1 MIRLY
6 ENMTI
11 RKCGVFALLFIALIL
26 NGVSAFSSDYNYNET
41 VFVHFDKDVYVAGGA
56 LHYKAYVVNGNRE
69 CQNNILYFSL
79 YGINSRKELHWRTNV
94 VNNMAYGLYP
104 LPADLPEG
112 IYEVRAYTNA
122 MRCRSSEKS
131 FRWRI
136 LIIGFT
142 KQTTDTLFA
151 PIVKPV
157 RPVVAELTQSG
168 IEMRVSGER
177 INPGEIVNIGISN
190 NTEDSAF
197 MSLSVCLETPF
208 SERLQNQYTSDLN
221 EETTDVDIQNSRD
234 SFSEANGYILSGTL
248 LQRSTSLPLAHTK
261 IILGVVDSTMPAILY
276 SKTDEKGDFYF
287 YLKPQYDNHDIVIQT
302 VDDMYNG
309 DLLWTLED
317 KALNSHPDMVLFK
330 PEEEQQQFLNRLRE
344 LRVIEAVFNNQTD
357 TLITEKNNVS
367 YSDLFQTPSQIIQIW
382 DYVSMQ
388 NFNEIDDNILPSIR
402 FFSQNSRQSLMIY
415 DGALQSWC
423 DNILLLLN
431 GVPFTDLDYFGL
443 LSSKQLKRV
452 ELFNSG
458 FVLGGLNFNGV
469 VAAYTYDHAIP
480 ETYLQ
485 SKACVWQNKVISN
498 GYKTII
504 PEQDGDDRIP
514 DFRDNLCFEPD
525 LRIGP
530 GKTIHVSFP
539 ASCLDG
545 KYHITLTG
553 ISDSGRSINLSSRF
567 VIVPD
572 NE

>member
-1 MIRLY
+1 
-6 ENMTI
+6 MTI
-11 RKCGVFALLFIALIL
+11 RKCGVFTLLFNALIL
-26 NGVSAFSSDYNYNET
+26 NGISAFSNGYNYNEA
-41 VFVHFDKDVYVAGGA
+41 VFVHFDKEVYVAGGA
-56 LHYKAYVVNGNRE
+56 LHYKAYVVNGNGER
-69 CQNNILYFSL
+69 QNNILYFSL
-79 YGINSRKELHWRTNV
+79 YGVNNRKELHWRTNV
-94 VNNMAYGLYP
+94 VNNMAYGLFP

-122 MRCRSSEKS
+122 MRCRSSENF
-131 FRWRI
+131 FRWRL

-151 PIVKPV
+151 PVIKPV
-157 RPVVAELTQSG
+157 RPVVTELTHSG
-168 IEMRVSGER
+168 IEMKVSGER
-177 INPGEIVNIGISN
+177 INPGEMVNIGISN

-208 SERLQNQYTSDLN
+208 SERLQNQYTTDLN
-221 EETTDVDIQNSRD
+221 EVTTDIDVQNSRD
-234 SFSEANGYILSGTL
+234 GFSEVNGYILSGTL

-261 IILGVVDSTMPAILY
+261 IILGVVDSTKPAILY

-287 YLKPQYDNHDIVIQT
+287 YLNPQYDNYDIVIQT
-302 VDDMYNG
+302 VDDIYND
-309 DLLWTLED
+309 DLLWILED

-344 LRVIEAVFNNQTD
+344 LRVIEAIFNNQTD
-357 TLITEKNNVS
+357 TLITEKISVS
-367 YSDLFQTPSQIIQIW
+367 YSDLFQNPSQKIEIW

-402 FFSQNSRQSLMIY
+402 FFRQNNRQSLMIFN
-415 DGALQSWC
+415 GAQQSWC

-452 ELFNSG
+452 ELFATG
-458 FVLGGLNFNGV
+458 FVLGGLCYNGV

-480 ETYLQ
+480 ETYLK
-485 SKACVWQNKVISN
+485 SKACVWQNKVIAN

-530 GKTIHVSFP
+530 GKTTHVTFP
-539 ASCLDG
+539 ASYLDG
-545 KYHITLTG
+545 KYHIVLAG
-553 ISDSGRSINLSSRF
+553 ISDSGRSISLSSQFEIR
-567 VIVPD
+567 PG